1 MTAHEN
7 EVQLFNRG
15 EKVLCYEPDESKAR
29 VLYDSKV
36 LAVYERKDAANLRYF
51 DYKIHFQGWNSSWDR
66 NVRAAS
72 LLKDNEENRKLQREL
87 AEAAQLQ
94 KTGGYSYKDS
104 KTPTLPSSKKKRLAR
119 GGHVEDPTA
128 DPLDISLPSSK
139 KKRLARGGH
148 VEDPTADPLDISLA
162 HLPATPKPELPAQ
175 QKRGARSRDGSGNRS
190 RDGSGNRSRD
200 NSSGRKKQRD
210 KSKGGDKNDD
220 GERRSARSQFSLHVS
235 PKDTHTT
242 DAEKRIHQEDRVM
255 LRISERLRE
264 YMEYDYNM
272 VCKLEKQHALP
283 ARTPIVTILEN
294 FVKQRAVELAIGIK
308 QDSSRARNTLS
319 RNARMEREYDRVMSI
334 VCMLKEVVDGLRIYF
349 EFHLEDHLLYREEKD
364 YALGFLTDNN
374 MKNCS
379 LLLNK
384 SYEFI
389 NPSGDNELISMAGNV
404 NGTNG
409 VDGPLLGDIEY
420 ENQLQKCL
428 RYIEKNSAKNNIALA
443 YTAAYKLP
451 MEMRGFLRE
460 TFSWSLLS
468 EESPP
473 EKSII
478 FGAPHLARML
488 VLLPECLNASPISN
502 EKLVDLLP
510 HLDSFINYLENHKEW
525 FDKQNYLDPLID
537 QGRELSV

>member
-128 DPLDISLPSSK
+128 DPLDISL
-139 KKRLARGGH
+139 
-148 VEDPTADPLDISLA
+148 A

-175 QKRGARSRDGSGNRS
+175 QKRGARSRDGSGNRSRDGSGNRS

-525 FDKQNYLDPLID
+525 FDKQNYVDPLID
-537 QGRELSV
+537 QGENYLFKNFKELRSPLSCRK